1 MLILLLAAC
10 GLSSFDSELSSLEQ
24 GGRADNA
31 QGDTGSDTGWQDTGW
46 QDTGSQDTGDA
57 PTDGPDSAR
66 PPQAGD
72 LIIHELMINPSAVS
86 DAQGEYTELRSLSSD
101 WLDLSGVALADEDV
115 DLSELLPVYSGSL
128 LLAPGELLVVC
139 ASSTGNGGVNCQA
152 TIDAKST
159 GGGFVLANSE
169 DEVIVLSASGKTLDT
184 VRYSGD
190 FAPTGAALGLRPS
203 KQDAASNDT
212 ASNWCAQ
219 ASGLSGG
226 DAGTPGEDN
235 NGC

>member
-1 MLILLLAAC
+1 MLILLFAAC
-10 GLSSFDSELSSLEQ
+10 GLSSFDSELNSLEREAALGQ
-24 GGRADNA
+24 DEA
-31 QGDTGSDTGWQDTGW
+31 DTGWQDTGW
-46 QDTGSQDTGDA
+46 DTGSNDTGTLDTGSQS
-57 PTDGPDSAR
+57 GPDSAR
-66 PPQAGD
+66 PPHVGD

-86 DAQGEYTELRSLSSD
+86 DAQGEYTELRNLSGD

-115 DLSELLPVYSGSL
+115 DLSELQQVYKDSL

-139 ASSTGNGGVNCQA
+139 ASSSGNGGVDCQA
-152 TIDAKST
+152 TIEPKST

-203 KQDAASNDT
+203 KQDAASNDS

-219 ASGLSGG
+219 ANGLSGG
-226 DAGTPGEDN
+226 DAGTPGENN